1 MSHFKWVLL
10 LVGFAF
16 LWGGCSK
23 DVSPL
28 QPVGTHTLTPLEKKV
43 VSSSNDFGFNLFK
56 EIVREDSSENIFVSP
71 LSVSMAL
78 GMTLNGANGETERAM
93 KTTLGFGDMDLK
105 SVDTAYRSLI
115 TYLLQADPKVIFELA
130 NSIWYRNTFPFEKS
144 FFDVVR
150 TYFQSEVQGLNF
162 NDPNSVKIINNW
174 VAAKT
179 HNKIKSIL
187 DRIDKSSVMFLI
199 NAIYFK
205 GTWTYQFKKEATQED
220 SFYLPDGSTI
230 SVQMMNQSGEY
241 DYFETDQFQ
250 AIDLPYGDGAYSMT
264 IFLPTHNVPL
274 DSLIGQ
280 LNPQTWHTWMGRF
293 EKKKGGILLPKF
305 TLRYKINLN
314 SVLEALGMGIAF
326 SPSQADFTRMS
337 KKGGLYIGFV
347 KHKTFAKVD
356 EEGTEAAAVTVVG
369 MYATSVGGGSNGFTM
384 IVNRPFLC
392 VIREHATNT
401 IVFIG
406 KISHPQWED

>member
-1 MSHFKWVLL
+1 MSHFKWVFL

-16 LWGGCSK
+16 LWSGCSK

-28 QPVGTHTLTPLEKKV
+28 GPVGMHTLTPLEKKV

-56 EIVREDSSENIFVSP
+56 EIVREDSSKNIFVSP
-71 LSVSMAL
+71 LSVSIAL

-105 SVDTAYRSLI
+105 SVDEAYKSLI
-115 TYLLQADPKVIFELA
+115 TYLLQADPKVVFELA
-130 NSIWYRNTFPFEKS
+130 NSIWYRNSFPFEQS

-150 TYFQSEVQGLNF
+150 TYFQSDVQGLNF

-187 DRIDKSSVMFLI
+187 DRIDRNAVMFLI

-220 SFYLPDGSTI
+220 QFYLPDGSTI
-230 SVQMMNQSGEY
+230 SVLMMNQSGEY
-241 DYFETDQFQ
+241 DYFETNQFQ

-264 IFLPTHNVPL
+264 IFLPKPGVSL
-274 DSLIGQ
+274 DSLIDE
-280 LNPQTWHTWMGRF
+280 LNPRTWQSWMGQF
-293 EKKKGGILLPKF
+293 EKEKGGILLPKF
-305 TLRYKINLN
+305 TLRYKIRLN
-314 SVLEALGMGIAF
+314 DVLKTLGMEIAF
-326 SPSQADFTRMS
+326 SPSADFTRMS
-337 KKGGLYIGFV
+337 KKGELYIGFV

-369 MYATSVGGGSNGFTM
+369 MYRTSVGDGDNGFTM
-384 IVNRPFLC
+384 VVNRPFLC
-392 VIREHATNT
+392 VIREHASNAL
-401 IVFIG
+401 VFVG
-406 KISHPQWED
+406 KVGHPEWQE